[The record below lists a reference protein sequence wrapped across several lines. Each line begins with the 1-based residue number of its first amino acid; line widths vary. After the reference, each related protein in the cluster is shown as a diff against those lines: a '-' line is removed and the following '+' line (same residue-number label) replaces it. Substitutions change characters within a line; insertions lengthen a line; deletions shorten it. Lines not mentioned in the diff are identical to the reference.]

1 MDGATSLV
9 HASCIAVDGRA
20 ALFTGPSGAGKSDL
34 ALRCLGQSYDLS
46 GRLLR
51 AVLVADDQVLL
62 ERSGDRI
69 LARSPLAIAG
79 KLEVR
84 GVGIV
89 DFPSTPQAQ
98 LDVIVELTDPTK
110 IERLPEPG
118 AKVLILGLELPVIRV
133 APFQASA
140 PIKVLLSL
148 VANVRPV

>member
-1 MDGATSLV
+1 
-9 HASCIAVDGRA
+9 
-20 ALFTGPSGAGKSDL
+20 
-34 ALRCLGQSYDLS
+34 
-46 GRLLR
+46 
-51 AVLVADDQVLL
+51 VLVADDQVLL

-89 DFPSTPQAQ
+89 DLPNTPQAE
-98 LDVIVELTDPTK
+98 LDVLVELTDPTK

>member
-1 MDGATSLV
+1 MDGVTSLV

-20 ALFTGPSGAGKSDL
+20 ALLTGPSGAGKSDL

-46 GRLLR
+46 GRILR
-51 AVLVADDQVLL
+51 AALVADDQVLL

-69 LARSPLAIAG
+69 VARSPLTIAG

-89 DFPSTPQAQ
+89 DLPSAPQAQ

-118 AKVLILGLELPVIRV
+118 AKAQILGLELPVIRV

-140 PIKVLLSL
+140 PLKVLLSL
-148 VANVRPV
+148 VAHGRPV